1 MSTSTLSEIVEA
13 WGGLIQTGPFG
24 SQLHQHDYSE
34 QGIPVVMPKDIRNGR
49 VDESGIA
56 RIPEDK
62 ASQLSRH
69 FLKAGSVVFPRRGEI
84 SKCAYIN
91 EEQAGF
97 LCGTGCIKIE
107 PPEEKLRSKFLFY
120 FLGLR
125 QSVEWLERN
134 AVGTTMLNLNTKI
147 LGGLKVPLLAPK
159 KQDEI
164 VDILSAY
171 DDLIENNRRRI
182 QLLEQAARLLYKEW
196 FVHLSFP
203 GHEHTRIIDGVP
215 EGWEDTFL
223 PDVIDVNPKTPVEKG
238 KEILYVPMSALSE
251 AGMTADTGDFE
262 RRITHTAVKFKKND
276 VLLARITPCLENGK
290 TGYVYFLGDDEV
302 ACGSTEFI
310 VLRGRRV
317 SPAFAYCLARSYPF
331 RGNAIKSMIGSSGRQ
346 RVQVSCFDEYKVP
359 LPPKHLLEMFDD
371 IANTT
376 FDQIRVLV
384 VQNDKLAKARDLFL
398 PKLMNGEVVV

>member
-1 MSTSTLSEIVEA
+1 MTTSTLSEIVEA

-182 QLLEQAARLLYKEW
+182 QFLEQAARLLYKEW
-196 FVHLSFP
+196 FVHLRFP
-203 GHEHTRIIDGVP
+203 GHEHTRISDGVP
-215 EGWEDTFL
+215 EGWEKKPLGELLTLQRGFDL
-223 PDVIDVNPKTPVEKG
+223 PVSKRKEGCFPIYASTGINGYHVEAKVKG
-238 KEILYVPMSALSE
+238 PSVVTGRSGSLGTVMYVS
-251 AGMTADTGDFE
+251 GDFWPLNTTLWVKE
-262 RRITHTAVKFKKND
+262 FKLVGPHYANHLLASMQLEQYNGGAAVPTLNRND
-276 VLLARITPCLENGK
+276 VHRVDVLSPPSMLLQMFE
-290 TGYVYFLGDDEV
+290 DQSHD
-302 ACGSTEFI
+302 I
-310 VLRGRRV
+310 V
-317 SPAFAYCLARSYPF
+317 
-331 RGNAIKSMIGSSGRQ
+331 K
-346 RVQVSCFDEYKVP
+346 
-359 LPPKHLLEMFDD
+359 
-371 IANTT
+371 
-376 FDQIRVLV
+376 QIEALTRMSL
-384 VQNDKLAKARDLFL
+384 KLAAARDLLL
-398 PKLMNGEVVV
+398 PKLMNGEMAV